1 MNALESCAHLDS
13 LNTLKDFR
21 SVLGAEG
28 SLRALDVRG
37 HDVGGKELA
46 AALAHYL
53 PRSSSTL
60 TSLNVR

>member
-1 MNALESCAHLDS
+1 MNALECCDHLYS
-13 LNTLKDFR
+13 LNDLKDFR
-21 SVLGAEG
+21 RLLGAEG
-28 SLRALDVRG
+28 SLRALDVRS